1 MNYIGTFFLRDDEL
15 HRHFLYDDKY
25 IYYYLSPSQD
35 FRIGDN
41 VYYGI
46 SLLSDIL
53 ENKNLY
59 FFYDNTLYHKNTKI
73 FNFEVGDII
82 TVDNNEE
89 ACHIVI
95 NLLTKIIFDKL

>member
-1 MNYIGTFFLRDDEL
+1 MNYIGTFFLRDRKL
-15 HRHFLYDDKY
+15 HRYFFYDYKY
-25 IYYYLSPSQD
+25 IYYYLSPSQN
-35 FRIGDN
+35 FRIGVN

-53 ENKNLY
+53 RNKNLHP
-59 FFYDNTLYHKNTKI
+59 FYDNTLYGTKS

-82 TVDNNEE
+82 AVDNNEE
-89 ACHIVI
+89 ACRIVI